1 MQTNRTAP
9 QAIHPGL
16 FPSEAPNH
24 MTQQDIDELT
34 ALVQPELERAG
45 TWRAWLCCC
54 LRCLFPCICCVEA
67 CHSYRVSK
75 KVMERM
81 EARALAQAEA
91 RLVP

>member
-1 MQTNRTAP
+1 MQTSRIAP
-9 QAIHPGL
+9 QYARPQMP
-16 FPSEAPNH
+16 PSVDASH

-34 ALVQPELERAG
+34 ALVQPDLERAG

-54 LRCLFPCICCVEA
+54 LRCLFPCICCIEA

-75 KVMERM
+75 RVMERM